1 MDAIAFALAA
11 LLAFAAWV
19 ALSLGLP
26 RYQTAALGHVL
37 TPSASRRLR
46 LLGWTLLAADL
57 VLMVVLRGWELGPI
71 LWACLLIVTAI
82 VWTLVLTRLSTAHP

>member
-1 MDAIAFALAA
+1 MDAIAFGLAG

-26 RYQTAALGHVL
+26 RYQAAAFGHVL
-37 TPSASRRLR
+37 TPSASSRLR
-46 LLGWTLLAADL
+46 VLGWTMLAADL
-57 VLMVVLRGWELGPI
+57 LLMVALRGWELGPI

-82 VWTLVLTRLSTAHP
+82 AWTLLLSRLAMAHP